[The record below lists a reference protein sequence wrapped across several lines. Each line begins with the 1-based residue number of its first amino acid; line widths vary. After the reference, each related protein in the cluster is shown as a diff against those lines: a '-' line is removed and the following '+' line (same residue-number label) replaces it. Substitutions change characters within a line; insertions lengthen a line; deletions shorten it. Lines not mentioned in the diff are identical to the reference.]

1 MAKRKAAG
9 ADASARLLKALTE
22 SPAETLALLTE
33 ALGTG
38 EVKSAKASGKANGQV
53 LAGMFGKS
61 IRKTKAGNSVYS
73 IQAGVLPEDFPLEL
87 IQGKQGLVVT
97 GTRDWPALKVS
108 KGELVAAE

>member
-9 ADASARLLKALTE
+9 ADVTAQLLKALTE

-38 EVKSAKASGKANGQV
+38 EVRSGKANGKV

-61 IRKTKAGNSVYS
+61 IRKTRNGNAVYAIEAGS
-73 IQAGVLPEDFPLEL
+73 LPGDFPLEL